1 MLTSAK
7 IFAKK
12 ELKKVASKIEAK
24 QQPVSASGEN
34 AGLKLNKRSI
44 IMICVLLIG
53 VMAFAGVLTQVMP
66 RGEYYSYPE
75 NTYKLTDGTFVT
87 LKSEE
92 EYLVDKTLSVPLGDY
107 LLRLSSL
114 GHDVETVENFD
125 GLDLSSAEDV
135 SGMIIDGTYHKIDY
149 RLPLWKIPASLVLVF
164 GSENVTTGIA
174 IILFI
179 VLIGGTFLIL
189 DEQGVLKYIM
199 AVIIKRFEKK
209 KYLLLCIMIFVCMFL
224 SSTAGILEESVTLVP
239 IAVAISL
246 ALGWDSLV
254 GLSISLVAVAFGF
267 TAATFNPFNVVT
279 VQKLAG
285 ISVFSGLWLR
295 IVMFVLVYAVLA
307 LFVVLYAKKIEK
319 NPQKSICYESDS
331 ALREKYRLEDSE
343 EILKNPETKKATRAF
358 VLCVSAVIVCI
369 ILDFCL
375 GLSGM
380 LSMPGMAVLFT
391 VGGLS
396 AGYLSGLRG
405 KELFKGFLRGVK
417 TIAPAI
423 PLIFFILA
431 ITYILSEGMIVHTIL
446 NYVYSLISG
455 LSPYSAILLLFA
467 FIVVLEFFIGS
478 GTAKAFLI
486 MPIVAPLAHLVGIS
500 GNSVVLTFC
509 MGDGF
514 TNLLYPTS
522 GIMIIAI
529 GLVNVSYGK
538 WLKFTWKLFLAE
550 ALLAVAIMHFSI
562 FIGYA

>member
-1 MLTSAK
+1 M
-7 IFAKK
+7 
-12 ELKKVASKIEAK
+12 KKVSEKTKEI
-24 QQPVSASGEN
+24 STEN
-34 AGLKLNKRSI
+34 NNSSAGLRLNKKSI
-44 IMICVLLIG
+44 IAICVLLTAIL
-53 VMAFAGVLTQVMP
+53 VFAGVLTQVMP

-75 NTYKLTDGTFVT
+75 NTYKLSDGTFIT
-87 LKSEE
+87 LESDE
-92 EYLVDKTLSVPLGDY
+92 EYTVCKTLSVTQDEY
-107 LLRLSSL
+107 LKKLSSL
-114 GHDVETVENFD
+114 GHDIRAVNSFD
-125 GLDLSSAEDV
+125 GYDLSSAEEV
-135 SGMIIDGTYHKIDY
+135 SKMIIDGTYHRIDY
-149 RLPLWKIPASLVLVF
+149 KLPVWKIPASLVLVF
-164 GSENVTTGIA
+164 GSQNVTTGIA

-189 DEQGVLKYIM
+189 DEQGILKYIM
-199 AVIIKRFEKK
+199 AVIIRKFEKK
-209 KYLLLCIMIFVCMFL
+209 KYLLLCIMIFVCMLL

-285 ISVFSGLWLR
+285 IPVFSGLWLR
-295 IVMFVLVYAVLA
+295 ILMFVLVYAVLA
-307 LFVVLYAKKIEK
+307 AFVVIYAKRIEK
-319 NPQKSICYESDS
+319 NPKKSVCYESDC

-343 EILKNPETKKATRAF
+343 AVLAIPKTRKATRAF

-369 ILDFCL
+369 VLDFCL

-405 KELFKGFLRGVK
+405 KEVFKGFLRGIK

-431 ITYILSEGMIVHTIL
+431 ITYILDEGMIVHTIL
-446 NYVYSLISG
+446 NYVYSLIKG

-562 FIGYA
+562 FIGYS

>member
-1 MLTSAK
+1 MDESVKTESLPSE
-7 IFAKK
+7 KK
-12 ELKKVASKIEAK
+12 ENN
-24 QQPVSASGEN
+24 SG
-34 AGLKLNKRSI
+34 LQLNKKSI
-44 IMICVLLIG
+44 ALILVLLTVIL
-53 VMAFAGVLTQVMP
+53 AFAGVLTQVMP
-66 RGEYYSYPE
+66 RGEYYTYPE
-75 NTYKLTDGTFVT
+75 NTYKLSDGTFVT
-87 LKSEE
+87 LQTDSEFT
-92 EYLVDKTLSVPLGDY
+92 VDKTEKMSESEYLS
-107 LLRLSSL
+107 RLASL
-114 GHDVETVENFD
+114 GHEVKAVESFD
-125 GLDLSSAEDV
+125 GLDIDSAENV
-135 SGMIIDGTYHKIDY
+135 GNMIIDGTYHKIDY
-149 RLPLWKIPASLVLVF
+149 RLPIWKIPASLILVF
-164 GSENVTTGIA
+164 GSDNVTTGIA
-174 IILFI
+174 IIVFI

-189 DEQGVLKYIM
+189 DERGILKYIM
-199 AVIIKRFEKK
+199 AVIIKKFEKK

-254 GLSISLVAVAFGF
+254 GLSISLVAIAFGF

-285 ISVFSGLWLR
+285 IPVFSGLWLR
-295 IVMFVLVYAVLA
+295 ILMFVLVYAVLA
-307 LFVVLYAKKIEK
+307 TFVVLYAKKIEK
-319 NPQKSICYESDS
+319 NPKKSISYESDK

-343 EILKNPETKKATRAF
+343 AVLADEKTKKATRAF
-358 VLCVSAVIVCI
+358 VLCVCAVIVCI
-369 ILDFCL
+369 ILDFAL
-375 GLSGM
+375 SLSGM
-380 LSMPGMAVLFT
+380 LSMPGMAILFT

-405 KELFKGFLRGVK
+405 KKLANGFVRGVK

-431 ITYILSEGMIVHTIL
+431 ITYILDEGMIVHTIL
-446 NYVYSLISG
+446 NYVYSLIRG

-467 FIVVLEFFIGS
+467 FVVVLEFFIGS

-486 MPIVAPLAHLVGIS
+486 MPIVAPLAQLVGIS

-550 ALLAVAIMHFSI
+550 AILAVAIMHFSI
-562 FIGYA
+562 FIEYA

>member
-1 MLTSAK
+1 MDESVKTEALPSE
-7 IFAKK
+7 KK
-12 ELKKVASKIEAK
+12 ENN
-24 QQPVSASGEN
+24 SG
-34 AGLKLNKRSI
+34 LQLNKKSI
-44 IMICVLLIG
+44 ALILVLLTVIL
-53 VMAFAGVLTQVMP
+53 AFAGVLTQVMP
-66 RGEYYSYPE
+66 RGEYYTYPE
-75 NTYKLTDGTFVT
+75 NTYKLSDGTFVT
-87 LKSEE
+87 LQTDSEFT
-92 EYLVDKTLSVPLGDY
+92 VDKTEKMSESEYLS
-107 LLRLSSL
+107 RLASL
-114 GHDVETVENFD
+114 GHEVKAVESFD
-125 GLDLSSAEDV
+125 GLDIDSAEDV
-135 SGMIIDGTYHKIDY
+135 GNMIIDGTYHKIDY
-149 RLPLWKIPASLVLVF
+149 RLPIWKIPASLILVF
-164 GSENVTTGIA
+164 GSDNVTTGIA
-174 IILFI
+174 IIVFI

-189 DEQGVLKYIM
+189 DERGILKYIM
-199 AVIIKRFEKK
+199 AVIIKKFEKK

-254 GLSISLVAVAFGF
+254 GLSISLVAIAFGF

-285 ISVFSGLWLR
+285 IPVFSGLWLR

-307 LFVVLYAKKIEK
+307 TFVVLYAKKIEK
-319 NPQKSICYESDS
+319 DPKKSISYESDK

-343 EILKNPETKKATRAF
+343 AVLADEKTKKATRAF
-358 VLCVSAVIVCI
+358 VLCVCAVIVCI
-369 ILDFCL
+369 ILDFAL
-375 GLSGM
+375 SLSGM
-380 LSMPGMAVLFT
+380 LSMPGMAILFT

-405 KELFKGFLRGVK
+405 KKLANGFVRGVK

-431 ITYILSEGMIVHTIL
+431 ITYILDEGMIVHTIL
-446 NYVYSLISG
+446 NYVYSLIRG

-467 FIVVLEFFIGS
+467 FVVVLEFFIGS

-486 MPIVAPLAHLVGIS
+486 MPIVAPLAQLVGIS

-550 ALLAVAIMHFSI
+550 AILAVAIMHFSI

>member
-1 MLTSAK
+1 MDETIKTESLPSE
-7 IFAKK
+7 KK
-12 ELKKVASKIEAK
+12 ENN
-24 QQPVSASGEN
+24 SG
-34 AGLKLNKRSI
+34 LQLNKKSI
-44 IMICVLLIG
+44 ALILVLLTVIL
-53 VMAFAGVLTQVMP
+53 AFAGVLTQVMP
-66 RGEYYSYPE
+66 RGEYYTYPE
-75 NTYKLTDGTFVT
+75 STYKLSDGTFVT
-87 LKSEE
+87 LQTDSEFT
-92 EYLVDKTLSVPLGDY
+92 VDKTEKMSESEYLS
-107 LLRLSSL
+107 RLASL
-114 GHDVETVENFD
+114 GYEIKAVESFD
-125 GLDLSSAEDV
+125 GIDLDSAEDV
-135 SGMIIDGTYHKIDY
+135 SEMIIDGTYHKIDY
-149 RLPLWKIPASLVLVF
+149 KLPFWKIPASLVLVF

-189 DEQGVLKYIM
+189 DEQGILKYIM
-199 AVIIKRFEKK
+199 AVIIKKFAKK
-209 KYLLLCIMIFVCMFL
+209 KYLLLCIMIFACMFL

-254 GLSISLVAVAFGF
+254 GLSISLVSIAFGF

-285 ISVFSGLWLR
+285 IPVFSGLWLR
-295 IVMFVLVYAVLA
+295 IVMFILVYAVLTT
-307 LFVVLYAKKIEK
+307 FVVLYAKKIEK
-319 NPQKSICYESDS
+319 NPQKSISYESDH
-331 ALREKYRLEDSE
+331 ALREKYRIENSE
-343 EILKNPETKKATRAF
+343 AILADEKVKKATLAF
-358 VLCVSAVIVCI
+358 VLCVCAVIVCI
-369 ILDFCL
+369 VLDFAL

-380 LSMPGMAVLFT
+380 LSMPGMAILFT
-391 VGGLS
+391 IGGLS
-396 AGYLSGLRG
+396 AGRISGLRG
-405 KELFKGFLRGVK
+405 KKLANGFVRGVK

-431 ITYILSEGMIVHTIL
+431 ITYILDEGMIVHTIL
-446 NYVYSLISG
+446 NYVYTLIQG
-455 LSPYSAILLLFA
+455 LSPYGAILLLFA
-467 FIVVLEFFIGS
+467 FVVVLEFFIGS

-486 MPIVAPLAHLVGIS
+486 MPIVAPLAQLVGIS

-550 ALLAVAIMHFSI
+550 AILAIAIMHFSI
-562 FIGYA
+562 FIGYT

>member
-1 MLTSAK
+1 MKDAVKTTEPLSE
-7 IFAKK
+7 KK
-12 ELKKVASKIEAK
+12 EKE
-24 QQPVSASGEN
+24 
-34 AGLKLNKRSI
+34 AGLQLNKKSI
-44 IMICVLLIG
+44 ALILVLLTVIL
-53 VMAFAGVLTQVMP
+53 AFAGVLTQVMP
-66 RGEYYSYPE
+66 RGEYYTYPE
-75 NTYKLTDGTFVT
+75 NTYKLSDGTFVT
-87 LKSEE
+87 LQTDAEFT
-92 EYLVDKTLSVPLGDY
+92 VDKTEKMSESEYLS
-107 LLRLSSL
+107 RLASL
-114 GHDVETVENFD
+114 GHEVKAVESFD
-125 GLDLSSAEDV
+125 GLDIDSAEDV
-135 SGMIIDGTYHKIDY
+135 SEMIIDGTYHKIDY
-149 RLPLWKIPASLVLVF
+149 RLPIWKIPASLVLVF

-189 DEQGVLKYIM
+189 DEQGILKYIM
-199 AVIIKRFEKK
+199 AVIIKKFEKK

-254 GLSISLVAVAFGF
+254 GLSISLVAIAFGF

-285 ISVFSGLWLR
+285 IPVFSGLWLR
-295 IVMFVLVYAVLA
+295 IVMFVLVYAVLTT
-307 LFVVLYAKKIEK
+307 FVVLYAKKIEK
-319 NPQKSICYESDS
+319 NPKKSISYESDK

-343 EILKNPETKKATRAF
+343 AVLADKRVQKATRTF
-358 VLCVSAVIVCI
+358 VLCVCAVIVCI
-369 ILDFCL
+369 ILDFAL
-375 GLSGM
+375 SLSGM
-380 LSMPGMAVLFT
+380 LSMPGMAILFT

-405 KELFKGFLRGVK
+405 KKLAGGFVRGVK

-431 ITYILSEGMIVHTIL
+431 ITYILDEGMIVHTIL
-446 NYVYSLISG
+446 NYVYTLIQG

-467 FIVVLEFFIGS
+467 FVVVLEFFIGS

-486 MPIVAPLAHLVGIS
+486 MPIVAPLAQLVGIS

-550 ALLAVAIMHFSI
+550 AILAIAIMHFSI
-562 FIGYA
+562 FIGYT

>member
-1 MLTSAK
+1 MDESVKTESLPSE
-7 IFAKK
+7 KK
-12 ELKKVASKIEAK
+12 ENN
-24 QQPVSASGEN
+24 SG
-34 AGLKLNKRSI
+34 LQLNKKSI
-44 IMICVLLIG
+44 ALILVLLTVIL
-53 VMAFAGVLTQVMP
+53 AFAGVLTQVMP
-66 RGEYYSYPE
+66 RGEYYTYPE
-75 NTYKLTDGTFVT
+75 NTYKLSDGTFVT
-87 LKSEE
+87 LQTDSEFT
-92 EYLVDKTLSVPLGDY
+92 VDKTEKMSESEYLS
-107 LLRLSSL
+107 RLASL
-114 GHDVETVENFD
+114 GHEVKAVESFD
-125 GLDLSSAEDV
+125 GIDIDSAENV
-135 SGMIIDGTYHKIDY
+135 GNMIIDGTYHKIDY
-149 RLPLWKIPASLVLVF
+149 RLPIWKIPASLILVF
-164 GSENVTTGIA
+164 GSDNVTTGIA
-174 IILFI
+174 IIVFI

-189 DEQGVLKYIM
+189 DERGILKYIM
-199 AVIIKRFEKK
+199 AVIIKKFEKK

-254 GLSISLVAVAFGF
+254 GLSISLVAIAFGF

-285 ISVFSGLWLR
+285 IPVFSGLWLR

-307 LFVVLYAKKIEK
+307 TFVVLYAKKIEK
-319 NPQKSICYESDS
+319 DPKKSISYESDK
-331 ALREKYRLEDSE
+331 ALREKYSLEDSE
-343 EILKNPETKKATRAF
+343 AVLADEKTKKATRAF
-358 VLCVSAVIVCI
+358 VLCVCAVIVCI
-369 ILDFCL
+369 ILDFAL
-375 GLSGM
+375 SLSGM
-380 LSMPGMAVLFT
+380 LSMPGMAILFT

-405 KELFKGFLRGVK
+405 KKLANGFVRGVK

-431 ITYILSEGMIVHTIL
+431 ITYILDEGMIVHTIL
-446 NYVYSLISG
+446 NYVYSLIRG

-467 FIVVLEFFIGS
+467 FVVVLEFFIGS

-486 MPIVAPLAHLVGIS
+486 MPIVAPLAQLVGIS

-550 ALLAVAIMHFSI
+550 AILAVAIMHFSI